1 MKVWSKG
8 LGKVELIFDLDQYWV
23 EKEKGEDGETL
34 YCVKGTINEPV
45 MWEFVITMTKE
56 DIPGLMMMAL
66 DRKILSIFLNN
77 PKSFIASTLK
87 YALVFLGL
95 KKGVQP
101 DKVIKPGLR
110 LWRA

>member
-8 LGKVELIFDLDQYWV
+8 LGKVELIFELEKYWL
-23 EKEKGEDGETL
+23 EKKEDEDGEMT
-34 YCVKGTINEPV
+34 YCVKGTIQEPV
-45 MWEFVITMTKE
+45 VWEFVITMTKE

-66 DRKILSIFLNN
+66 DWKILSMFFNN
-77 PKSFIASTLK
+77 PKSFIASTAK

-101 DKVIKPGLR
+101 DKQIQGPGKKS
-110 LWRA
+110 A

>member
-8 LGKVELIFDLDQYWV
+8 LGKVELIFELEEYWV
-23 EKEKGEDGETL
+23 EKEKGEDGDTI
-34 YCVKGTINEPV
+34 YYVKGTIKEPV
-45 MWEFVITMTKE
+45 VWEFIITMTKE

-66 DRKILSIFLNN
+66 DRKILSMFLNN
-77 PKSFIASTLK
+77 PKSFIASTAK

-101 DKVIKPGLR
+101 DKQIKSGENR
-110 LWRA
+110 GET

>member
-8 LGKVELIFDLDQYWV
+8 LGKVELIFELENYWV
-23 EKEKGEDGETL
+23 EKQKGEDGDMV
-34 YCVKGTINEPV
+34 YYVKGTIQEPV
-45 MWEFVITMTKE
+45 VWEFVITMTKE
-56 DIPGLMMMAL
+56 DVPGLMKMAL
-66 DRKILSIFLNN
+66 DWKILSMFFNN

-101 DKVIKPGLR
+101 DKKIEGPGK
-110 LWRA
+110 

>member
-8 LGKVELIFDLDQYWV
+8 LGKVELIFDLDKYWV
-23 EKEKGEDGETL
+23 EREKDESDTT
-34 YCVKGTINEPV
+34 YVVGTISDPV
-45 MWEFVITMTKE
+45 VWDFKITMTKE

-66 DRKILSIFLNN
+66 DRKILMLFLKN
-77 PKSFIASTLK
+77 PKSFIVSTLK

-101 DKVIKPGLR
+101 DKVIKGPETK
-110 LWRA
+110 